1 MKELV
6 AMAREGKGPCAV
18 EFETTRFYGHFEGDP
33 QNYRAPD
40 EVKNDRENNDCIKIF
55 RSKVTEAGLL
65 SDEDLDKIDSEV
77 GDLIEVAAEE
87 AAAAPAPSIDE
98 VTTDVY
104 VSY

>member
-1 MKELV
+1 MKELI
-6 AMAREGKGPCAV
+6 AKCREGNGPCAV

-33 QNYRAPD
+33 QNYRGPD
-40 EVKNDRENNDCIKIF
+40 EVKNDRENNDCVKIF

-77 GDLIEVAAEE
+77 INLIETSAEE
-87 AAAAPAPSIDE
+87 AAAAPVPSPEE